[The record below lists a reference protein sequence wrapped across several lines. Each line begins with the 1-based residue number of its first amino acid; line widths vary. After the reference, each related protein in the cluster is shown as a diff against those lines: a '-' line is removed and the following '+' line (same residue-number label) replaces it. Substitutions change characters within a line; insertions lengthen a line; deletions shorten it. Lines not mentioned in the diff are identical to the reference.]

1 MKYQPDQ
8 SIRDYTDWDI
18 ATSSVIT
25 GDFTTD
31 SLKYGFGPTS
41 LSAESSESK
50 LREYEKTYGKAQ
62 AKIRMRL
69 KNSIMKRETHGTKAG
84 QWSARKSQLLKEEYE
99 AACERAGL
107 KPYKGSKT
115 ESQKNL
121 SDWSDQDWRTAS
133 GGKSSKTGE
142 PYFPAKA
149 VAALKEKGLYAKAK
163 RQKAAAT
170 KAGKQHA
177 DYSEDIEAVV
187 KKYRSEESQ
196 QSHLLEWSDPDGEG
210 VRWNTYKGWGKVKWS
225 DEPWVTGERPEAAV
239 QSEIAAGYHNDS
251 YEDLG
256 CPRCRNIDYFWKS
269 TTDKGKKYRC
279 MICEYT
285 ENWETVKTEGHIT
298 LEKFGLTVECPI
310 CGESISAYNKSSIRY
325 HLKKHE
331 PAEAAEEVLEAEDS
345 DDIDK
350 ILKSASKIYKRTERG
365 IKRNF
370 SRRQRDKI
378 TQQIIEILSESEE
391 PLTTPEIVELI
402 PEKSWPKLYRSK
414 KMLHQIVYTKG
425 IPVAYFLNEL
435 RKEGIVIKAN
445 GEYTSSSGKTY
456 PRATYQLKAESSGS
470 DDYAL
475 VVGDLSDTEQ
485 LSIEIEDID
494 ETYGLINL
502 SEIETSVQEFA
513 VNAAREMIEDYSDI
527 IPCVA
532 IVFVSETFTLDHVAR
547 YRSQTV
553 GNCPIVMLSLSAIKD
568 SAFEYD
574 VPMNLAVATSVWHE
588 LGHALDEYCYD
599 YLMLDLIS
607 ESGGFTDAEVFAESF
622 ALWYSGFSSLAPPT
636 QEQLFELS
644 ED

>member
-8 SIRDYTDWDI
+8 SILDYSDWDI
-18 ATSSVIT
+18 ATSSAIT

-41 LSAESSESK
+41 LSAESPDEAK
-50 LREYEKTYGKAQ
+50 LREYERTYGKEQ

-69 KNSIMKRETHGTKAG
+69 KKSIMKRKTHGTKAG

-99 AACERAGL
+99 AACEKAGL

-115 ESQKNL
+115 ESQQNL

-187 KKYRSEESQ
+187 RPFRSEGESFDIHWYIDDSLEDYIDESMHDTHSCFDFAEMLYANLVADGIEAEIQAPSKEVTAHRWVYVPKTGLCYDAYTLDIEEDGTEDWKTLSFWSGERWNDEEEDFEPYYRGPDPSELGEAVKIEPTGIWGAESKESQ
-196 QSHLLEWSDPDGEG
+196 HD
-210 VRWNTYKGWGKVKWS
+210 S

-239 QSEIAAGYHNDS
+239 QSEIVAGYHDDA
-251 YEDLG
+251 YGDLG
-256 CPRCRNIDYFWKS
+256 CPRCRNIDYFWK
-269 TTDKGKKYRC
+269 TTTSKGKKYRC
-279 MICEYT
+279 LMCEYT
-285 ENWETVKTEGHIT
+285 DDYETVKSQGDIT

-310 CGESISAYNKSSIRY
+310 CEESISAYNQDSIRY

-331 PAEAAEEVLEAEDS
+331 PKVSEAEDS
-345 DDIDK
+345 E
-350 ILKSASKIYKRTERG
+350 T
-365 IKRNF
+365 
-370 SRRQRDKI
+370 
-378 TQQIIEILSESEE
+378 
-391 PLTTPEIVELI
+391 
-402 PEKSWPKLYRSK
+402 
-414 KMLHQIVYTKG
+414 
-425 IPVAYFLNEL
+425 
-435 RKEGIVIKAN
+435 
-445 GEYTSSSGKTY
+445 
-456 PRATYQLKAESSGS
+456 

-485 LSIEIEDID
+485 LSLEIEDID
-494 ETYGLINL
+494 ENYGLLNL

-532 IVFVSETFTLDHVAR
+532 IVFVSETFSLDHVAR

-636 QEQLFELS
+636 QEELFELS
-644 ED
+644 EE

>member
-8 SIRDYTDWDI
+8 SILDYSDWDL

-41 LSAESSESK
+41 LSAESSDEAK
-50 LREYEKTYGKAQ
+50 LREYERTYGKEQ

-69 KNSIMKRETHGTKAG
+69 KKSIMKRKTHGTKAG

-187 KKYRSEESQ
+187 KKYRSEAAEKSV
-196 QSHLLEWSDPDGEG
+196 EA
-210 VRWNTYKGWGKVKWS
+210 K
-225 DEPWVTGERPEAAV
+225 EPWVTGERPKAAV
-239 QSEIAAGYHNDS
+239 QSEIVAGYHDDA
-251 YEDLG
+251 YGDLG
-256 CPRCRNIDYFWKS
+256 CPRCRNIDYFWK
-269 TTDKGKKYRC
+269 TTTSKGKKYRC
-279 MICEYT
+279 MMCEYT
-285 ENWETVKTEGHIT
+285 DDYETVKSQGDIT

-310 CGESISAYNKSSIRY
+310 CEESISAYNQDSIRY

-331 PAEAAEEVLEAEDS
+331 PKVSEAEENYDSKLFSSIVKDIWNRFSVMRRAWKREEYLQREIREPIRLNFGYGGRNKEANDRYFQAITIEDTDLRYYIDNEWDDGPVEFNRLTQESLKRVEDLQNDLRTKYNNPSIKLEVHDNTTVNIEGSGVFVVEISMNANTESFEAE
-345 DDIDK
+345 
-350 ILKSASKIYKRTERG
+350 
-365 IKRNF
+365 
-370 SRRQRDKI
+370 
-378 TQQIIEILSESEE
+378 
-391 PLTTPEIVELI
+391 
-402 PEKSWPKLYRSK
+402 
-414 KMLHQIVYTKG
+414 
-425 IPVAYFLNEL
+425 
-435 RKEGIVIKAN
+435 N
-445 GEYTSSSGKTY
+445 GE
-456 PRATYQLKAESSGS
+456 S

-475 VVGDLSDTEQ
+475 IVGDLSDTEQ
-485 LSIEIEDID
+485 LSLEIEDID

-502 SEIETSVQEFA
+502 SEIETSVQDFA
-513 VNAAREMIEDYSDI
+513 VNAASEMMEDYSDI

-532 IVFVSETFTLDHVAR
+532 IVFVSETFSLDHVAR

-574 VPMNLAVATSVWHE
+574 VSLNLAVATSVWHE

-599 YLMLDLIS
+599 YLNFDVVKDDDP
-607 ESGGFTDAEVFAESF
+607 EEFAESF
-622 ALWYSGFSSLAPPT
+622 ARWYSGFSSLAPPT
-636 QEQLFELS
+636 QEQIFELS
-644 ED
+644 EG

>member
-8 SIRDYTDWDI
+8 SILDYSDWDL

-41 LSAESSESK
+41 LSAESSDEAK
-50 LREYEKTYGKAQ
+50 LREYERTYGKEQ

-69 KNSIMKRETHGTKAG
+69 KKSIMKRKTHGTKAG

-187 KKYRSEESQ
+187 KKYRSEAAEKSV
-196 QSHLLEWSDPDGEG
+196 EA
-210 VRWNTYKGWGKVKWS
+210 K
-225 DEPWVTGERPEAAV
+225 EPWVTGERPKAAV
-239 QSEIAAGYHNDS
+239 QSEIVAGYHDDA
-251 YEDLG
+251 YGDLG
-256 CPRCRNIDYFWKS
+256 CPRCRNIDYFWK
-269 TTDKGKKYRC
+269 TTTSKGKKYRC
-279 MICEYT
+279 MMCEYT
-285 ENWETVKTEGHIT
+285 DDYETVKSQGDIT

-310 CGESISAYNKSSIRY
+310 CEESISAYNQDSIRY

-331 PAEAAEEVLEAEDS
+331 PKVSEAEENYDSKLFSSIVKDIWNRFSVMRRAWKREEYLQREIREPIRLNFGYGGRNKEANDRYFQAITIEDTDLRYYIDNEWDDGPVEFNRLTQESLKRVEDLQNDLRTKYNNPSIKLEVHDNTTVNIEGSGVFVVEISMNANTESFEAE
-345 DDIDK
+345 
-350 ILKSASKIYKRTERG
+350 
-365 IKRNF
+365 
-370 SRRQRDKI
+370 
-378 TQQIIEILSESEE
+378 
-391 PLTTPEIVELI
+391 
-402 PEKSWPKLYRSK
+402 
-414 KMLHQIVYTKG
+414 
-425 IPVAYFLNEL
+425 
-435 RKEGIVIKAN
+435 N
-445 GEYTSSSGKTY
+445 GE
-456 PRATYQLKAESSGS
+456 S

-475 VVGDLSDTEQ
+475 IVGDLSDTEQ
-485 LSIEIEDID
+485 LSLEIEDID
-494 ETYGLINL
+494 ETYNLINL
-502 SEIETSVQEFA
+502 SEIETSVQDFA
-513 VNAAREMIEDYSDI
+513 VNAASEMMEDYSDI

-532 IVFVSETFTLDHVAR
+532 IVFVSETFSLDHVAR

-574 VPMNLAVATSVWHE
+574 VSLNLAVATSVWHE

-599 YLMLDLIS
+599 YLNFDVVKDDDP
-607 ESGGFTDAEVFAESF
+607 EEFAESF
-622 ALWYSGFSSLAPPT
+622 ARWYSGFSSLAPPT
-636 QEQLFELS
+636 QEQIFELS
-644 ED
+644 EG